1 MKYTLIFI
9 YRLLNSIFSILGI
22 IAGGIYLV
30 SLPIWMLFG
39 YLFYGNDYFMEDPS
53 EHAENIFEV
62 ICYPLNKFKE
72 FIDNMDDN
80 NIEFNFNKFF
90 NNNFWK

>member
-22 IAGGIYLV
+22 IVGGIYLI

-39 YLFYGNDYFMEDPS
+39 YLFYGDDYFKEEPG
-53 EHAENIFEV
+53 EHAENIFKV
-62 ICYPLNKFKE
+62 IYYPLNKFKE

-80 NIEFNFNKFF
+80 NIEFNFNNFF